1 MTETEYLIKM
11 LKHAKEND
19 CYIEI
24 NKNTSDEVFTVLV
37 TDGSNMYYK
46 YPIGEENK
54 TMLYGILSVCFK
66 NKIKVSVNLSYLD
79 CIV

>member
-1 MTETEYLIKM
+1 MTETEYLIAM

-24 NKNTSDEVFTVLV
+24 TKNTSESITVLV
-37 TDGSNMYYK
+37 TDGSNMYYA

-54 TMLYGILSVCFK
+54 TMLYGILSACFK
-66 NKIKVSVNLSYLD
+66 NKVKVSVNLSY
-79 CIV
+79 I